1 MQGWHTWLSDLQQ
14 LLVHGDDAVLVTLAA
29 TDGNAARET
38 GVKMIVARD
47 RAFHT
52 IGGGPL
58 EWRAIE
64 IGRVLLRDTSPGV
77 ARHLERIAPEEPYGG
92 VTTLAFERLT
102 IADLGW
108 VSALGKRF
116 SAGEASVRTVSFA
129 DASPV
134 LLSDA
139 EPASAPDCLL
149 WDAGPLL
156 SETIVLAPF
165 PVLLFGA
172 GHVGAALVR
181 LLATLPCQVRWIDDR
196 PAQLATRIG
205 DGLPA
210 NVVADVC
217 DDPPACVASA
227 PPQSSFVIATYS
239 DALDQV
245 LAERVLRRGDQAY
258 LGVIG
263 SHAKRHAMEH
273 LFAARGIDPLQ
284 VGRMHCPIGI
294 DAVRGSA
301 PEIIA
306 VSVAAQ
312 LLQVR
317 EQRHRHDVQPSIARG
332 PAYDPAHAASGRP
345 EFYRTPAPSPR
356 SEWRD

>member
-1 MQGWHTWLSDLQQ
+1 MQGWHTWLGDLQR
-14 LLVHGDDAVLVTLAA
+14 LLVHGDDAVLITVAA
-29 TDGNAARET
+29 SDGNAAREP
-38 GVKMIVARD
+38 GVKMLVARD

-52 IGGGPL
+52 VGGGPL
-58 EWRAIE
+58 EWRAVE
-64 IGRVLLRDTSPGV
+64 IGRALLRDASPGA
-77 ARHLERIAPEEPYGG
+77 ARRLERIAPNEPHGG

-108 VSALGKRF
+108 VSALAKRF
-116 SAGEASVRTVSFA
+116 AAGEASVRSVSFA

-156 SETIVLAPF
+156 TETIVLAPF

-181 LLATLPCQVRWIDDR
+181 ILATLPCQVGWIDDR
-196 PAQLATRIG
+196 PAQLASRAS
-205 DGLPA
+205 DGLPE
-210 NVVADVC
+210 NVVARASE
-217 DDPPACVASA
+217 DPLNCVATA
-227 PPQSSFVIATYS
+227 PPHASFVIATYS
-239 DALDQV
+239 DALDQA
-245 LAERVLRRGDQAY
+245 LAECVLRRGDAAY

-263 SHAKRHAMEH
+263 SPAKRLAMEH
-273 LFAARGIDPLQ
+273 LFAARGIDPAR
-284 VGRMHCPIGI
+284 VARMHCPIGI
-294 DAVRGSA
+294 ETVRGNA

-312 LLQVR
+312 LLEAR
-317 EQRHRHDVQPSIARG
+317 ERHHRHDTRF
-332 PAYDPAHAASGRP
+332 AASADAENEVGAQRAT
-345 EFYRTPAPSPR
+345 RHAR
-356 SEWRD
+356 AEWRD

>member
-1 MQGWHTWLSDLQQ
+1 MQGWHAWLSDLQQ
-14 LLVHGDDAVLVTLAA
+14 LLVHGDDAVLVTVAA

-52 IGGGPL
+52 VGGGPL

-64 IGRVLLRDTSPGV
+64 IGRLLLRDTAPGT
-77 ARHLERIAPEEPYGG
+77 ARRLERIASNEPYGG
-92 VTTLAFERLT
+92 VATLAFERLT

-116 SAGEASVRTVSFA
+116 GAGEASVRTVSFA
-129 DASPV
+129 DTSPV

-139 EPASAPDCLL
+139 EPAAVPDCLL

-156 SETIVLAPF
+156 TETIVLAPF
-165 PVLLFGA
+165 PVMLFGA

-181 LLATLPCQVRWIDDR
+181 ILATLPCQVSWIDDR
-196 PAQLATRIG
+196 PAQLAARVG

-210 NVVADVC
+210 NVTADAC

-245 LAERVLRRGDQAY
+245 LAERVLRRGDHAY

-263 SHAKRHAMEH
+263 SHAKRHAMAH
-273 LFAARGIDPLQ
+273 LFAARGIDPLRI
-284 VGRMHCPIGI
+284 GSMHCPIGI
-294 DAVRGSA
+294 EAVRGGA

-306 VSVAAQ
+306 VSIAAQ

-317 EQRHRHDVQPSIARG
+317 ERRHRHDVQPAIAPGQPGG
-332 PAYDPAHAASGRP
+332 PGLG
-345 EFYRTPAPSPR
+345 RTPAFSSR
-356 SEWRD
+356 TEWRD